1 MKGVIQMTK
10 KKKMIVG
17 IIGAFIILVSLSLS
31 FNQFYIDYLWFSEM
45 GYTDIFFKEII
56 TKIQIGVPVFI
67 FLILVLYFYLKFLN
81 HISRK
86 YLGKTKGKLSKQEN
100 IIVIA
105 ISGIV
110 GLFLSIF
117 FTNNLWY
124 QILEFINRTTFNIMD
139 PLFKQDLSL
148 YAFELPLYQQ
158 FYNILIGF
166 FIVITILTFAYTAY
180 TLYIGKAI
188 TFNREQDLNDL
199 KKEAK
204 GVSKA
209 FLDIASKQIGI
220 FLGVFFIILALGTI
234 LDAFD
239 LLYSSSGI
247 VFGAGAG
254 DIDVGYK
261 VIVLKIVLCL
271 VFAVTSIMS
280 GFKKKYFLMGAGPV
294 ILIAVILIGGIAQGA
309 YESFV
314 VIPNQFTKEEKYL
327 ENNIQFTQKAYGID
341 DVEIKEFSGTQEIV
355 AEDIKENALT
365 IENIP
370 INDQKPTEEMYN
382 SLQGIRNYYKFYDVD
397 VDRYFVNGTYTQVF
411 LGAREMNNDLLPDE
425 AKTWVNQHLKYTH
438 GFGAAVSP
446 VNKTNYVGQPDLI
459 VKDIPPATD
468 VQELLIDEPRIY
480 FGEKGYEYVITNC
493 TAAEFDY
500 PQGNDNQEVFYSGN
514 AGIKMSFINKLAFA
528 FYHGAPELL
537 LANEITDDSRMII
550 HRNISERVSKIAPFL
565 SYDEDPY
572 LVISEGKLYWI
583 LDAFTTS
590 NRYPY
595 SQPFDSLGNNYIR
608 NSVKVVVDA
617 YNGDVTFYQVED
629 EPILDTY
636 GKIFPSLLKDMSEM
650 PEDLKQHIRYSKT
663 LFDIQSDIYRTYHMS
678 NPRVFY
684 NKEDQW
690 ETATQ
695 FYDSEKNEVPV
706 ESSYI
711 IMKLPEREAEFMLTI
726 PFTPK
731 DKDNMTSWLA
741 GVSDGEDYGKLL
753 LYQFPKQQLVYGPM
767 QIEQRIDQDTVISPQ
782 LTLLGQQGSSVLRGN
797 LMTIPIENGILYIE
811 PIYIQAS
818 GGDNNLPEVKKV
830 VVCYQNE
837 IVMAD
842 SLELGLA
849 QVFDIESA
857 KAEVSELEITSGN
870 SIIPVLTIRANSLF
884 DEAQEAQKSGDWAG
898 YGEKIKELEQVLTEL
913 QQLTGATTVVE
924 K

>member
-565 SYDEDPY
+565 SCDEDPY